1 MDNKIQ
7 HRSGLHFDTNNFMII
22 IIKLRQNNISSDI
35 FFFCIDCIWTAVE
48 GSLTTF
54 TDGFNVQK
62 CAPGTRFDEVQC
74 TCVISNIIP
83 EGAGI
88 LLVSN

>member
-1 MDNKIQ
+1 M
-7 HRSGLHFDTNNFMII
+7 
-22 IIKLRQNNISSDI
+22 
-35 FFFCIDCIWTAVE
+35 E